1 MEELSQWLHKNQPQD
16 QGNQIIHNDYK
27 YDNLILHQDTFDIK
41 AVLDW
46 EMTTRGCPLMDLGV
60 SLGYWLEKDDNPAL
74 QALPFCPTHL
84 DGNFSRQEFME
95 AYEKERNMTIPNP
108 NYYVVYGVWR
118 LIVILEQIYKRFVL
132 GHTQD
137 RRFERLGKALPI
149 LVAHAHNLRTK
160 I

>member
-1 MEELSQWLHKNQPQD
+1 
-16 QGNQIIHNDYK
+16 
-27 YDNLILHQDTFDIK
+27 
-41 AVLDW
+41 
-46 EMTTRGCPLMDLGV
+46 MDLGV
-60 SLGYWLEKDDNPAL
+60 SLGYWLQKDDNPAL

-95 AYEKERNMTIPNP
+95 AYAKERNITIPCP

-137 RRFERLGKALPI
+137 KRFGLLGKALPI
-149 LVAHAHNLRTK
+149 LVEHAHGLRK
-160 I
+160 EI